1 MSLFTRSQ
9 QPPGTDKD
17 VPPDETG
24 VPEDAAAQ
32 QGPAE
37 PADTATEST
46 EATEA
51 ADAPEPAEPGDP
63 DPDTAAQA
71 AEPEAAGGNP
81 AEAVGAP
88 ARDETPRGWRGRYPG
103 AARGVATA
111 TTVLAAVLVLGAVL
125 LPDTLDRLTVAQ
137 FTRIPAEALLGVGL
151 ALLLPPRPRRI
162 AAVVLGIVLGLLT
175 LLKFL
180 DMGFWS
186 VLYRPFD
193 PVLDW
198 TLISDGEEYLKETS
212 GQAFAV
218 AAVIGAILL
227 VVALLVL
234 MTLALVRMSDV
245 VARHSA
251 VATRGTLV
259 LGTLWVAL
267 AAFGVRIAGDPLAA
281 KTTVEQATNH
291 VHMAQVSLA
300 DSKEFAKEAAVDPFA
315 HVPPD
320 QLLSG
325 LRGKDVIFAFVESY
339 GRSAVESPEMAPQV
353 DAMLADGTRRL
364 KAAGFSSRSA
374 FLTSPTFGGGSWL
387 AHSTF
392 LSGLW
397 IDNQQRYRT
406 VTSSDRLTLTGAFQR
421 ADAWR
426 TVGIMPGVIRSW
438 PEGKFYGLDHVYDS
452 QHLGYKGPNFSW
464 SPVPDQYSLEA
475 FQRMEHGQKHD
486 KPLMSEIILVSS
498 HRPWAPIPRTVG
510 WDELGDGSVFNAI
523 NKEGKNPDD
532 VWKSAHSVR
541 QEYAKSIEYTVSN
554 LVSWVER
561 YGNDNTVLVFL
572 GDHQPT
578 TMVSGKNPS
587 HDVPIAIVAHDK
599 DVLDRMSGWGWQD
612 GLRPHPDAPVW
623 RMDTFRNRFLT
634 TYGAKTAP

>member
-1 MSLFTRSQ
+1 M
-9 QPPGTDKD
+9 
-17 VPPDETG
+17 
-24 VPEDAAAQ
+24 
-32 QGPAE
+32 
-37 PADTATEST
+37 PADTAGVPADPDPGTGP
-46 EATEA
+46 EARGERDQPDAEPPEPAGPDPAEA
-51 ADAPEPAEPGDP
+51 QDTQAAEHDEPAPEPTE
-63 DPDTAAQA
+63 TAAGRRA
-71 AEPEAAGGNP
+71 
-81 AEAVGAP
+81 
-88 ARDETPRGWRGRYPG
+88 RYPR
-103 AARGVATA
+103 AARNVARA
-111 TTVLAAVLVLGAVL
+111 TTGMAAVLVLGAVL
-125 LPDTLDRLTVAQ
+125 LPDALNELTVTQ
-137 FTRIPAEALLGVGL
+137 FVRIPAEALIGTGL
-151 ALLLPPRPRRI
+151 VLLLPPRPRRI
-162 AAVVLGIVLGLLT
+162 AAFAGGAVLGLLT
-175 LLKFL
+175 VLKCL
-180 DMGFWS
+180 DMGFYS
-186 VLYRPFD
+186 VLNRPFD

-198 TLISDGEEYLKETS
+198 VLVNDGEEYLKETS
-212 GQAFAV
+212 GQALAV
-218 AAVIGAILL
+218 AALIGAVLL
-227 VVALLVL
+227 VLVLLVL
-234 MTLALVRMSDV
+234 MTLAVVRMSNV
-245 VARHSA
+245 VTRHNV
-251 VATRGTLV
+251 VATRTTLV
-259 LGTLWVAL
+259 LGTLWIAL
-267 AAFGVRIAGDPLAA
+267 AAFGVRISGDPLAA
-281 KTTVEQATNH
+281 KTTAEQAASHVEQLRA
-291 VHMAQVSLA
+291 SLE
-300 DSKEFAKEAAVDPFA
+300 DGQKFAKEAAVDPFA
-315 HVPPD
+315 DVPPD

-353 DAMLADGTRRL
+353 NAMLADGTRRL
-364 KAAGFSSRSA
+364 QAAGFSSRSA

-438 PEGKFYGLDHVYDS
+438 PEGKFYGLDNIYDS
-452 QHLGYKGPNFSW
+452 DHLGYKGPNFSW
-464 SPVPDQYSLEA
+464 SPVPDQFSLEA
-475 FQRMEHGQKHD
+475 FQRLEHGKKYD

-510 WDELGDGSVFNAI
+510 WNELGDGSIFNAI

-532 VWKSAHSVR
+532 VWKNSHSVR
-541 QEYAKSIEYTVSN
+541 QEYARSIEYSVNS

-578 TMVSGKNPS
+578 PMVSGQHAS

-612 GLRPHPDAPVW
+612 GLQPHPDAPVW
-623 RMDTFRNRFLT
+623 RMDTFRNRFLS

>member
-1 MSLFTRSQ
+1 MT
-9 QPPGTDKD
+9 
-17 VPPDETG
+17 
-24 VPEDAAAQ
+24 
-32 QGPAE
+32 
-37 PADTATEST
+37 TA
-46 EATEA
+46 
-51 ADAPEPAEPGDP
+51 
-63 DPDTAAQA
+63 
-71 AEPEAAGGNP
+71 
-81 AEAVGAP
+81 
-88 ARDETPRGWRGRYPG
+88 
-103 AARGVATA
+103 
-111 TTVLAAVLVLGAVL
+111 LAAVLVLGAVL
-125 LPDTLDRLTVAQ
+125 LPAAPGELTVAR
-137 FTRIPAEALLGVGL
+137 FARIPAEAVIAAGV
-151 ALLLPPRPRRI
+151 ALLLPRRPRRVA
-162 AAVVLGIVLGLLT
+162 AAVAGVVLGLLT
-175 LLKFL
+175 ILKFL
-180 DMGFWS
+180 DMGFFS

-198 TLISDGEEYLKETS
+198 TLVGDGEEYLKETS
-212 GQAFAV
+212 GQAYAI
-218 AAVIGAILL
+218 AAVVGAILL
-227 VVALLVL
+227 VVVLLVL
-234 MTLALVRMSDV
+234 MTLAVVRMSTV
-245 VARHSA
+245 VNRHRL
-251 VATRGTLV
+251 VATRSTLV
-259 LGTLWVAL
+259 LGTLWIAL
-267 AAFGVRIAGDPLAA
+267 AAFGVQVAGNPLAA
-281 KTTVEQATNH
+281 KTTVDQASNH
-291 VHMAQVSLA
+291 LHSARASLA
-300 DSKEFAKEAAVDPFA
+300 DGEKFAKEAAVDPFA
-315 HVPPD
+315 DVPPD

-364 KAAGFSSRSA
+364 EAAGFSSRSA

-438 PEGKFYGLDHVYDS
+438 PEAKFYGLDNVYDS

-475 FQRMEHGQKHD
+475 FQRLEHGKTHD

-498 HRPWAPIPRTVG
+498 HRPWAPIPRTIG
-510 WDELGDGSVFNAI
+510 WDDIGDGSVFNAI

-541 QEYAKSIEYTVSN
+541 QEYAKSIEYTVGN

-578 TMVSGKNPS
+578 TMVSGENPS
-587 HDVPIAIVAHDK
+587 HDVPISIVAHDK
-599 DVLDRMSGWGWQD
+599 DVLDRMAGWGWQD
-612 GLRPHPDAPVW
+612 GLQPHPDAPVW
-623 RMDTFRNRFLT
+623 RMDTFRNRFLS